1 MNKILLFFKNNFKDI
16 FKPVIVLFGICIII
30 PLALALTNAVTF
42 ERITELSEKSK
53 KETMQ
58 KLIVAEEYVDES
70 YSENVKAFDYNVAKN
85 SGRVEGYIFNTFAKG
100 YGGTVS
106 VMTAIDSEGK
116 IIEVAILD
124 VSSETPG
131 LGQNASKKS
140 FYSQYEDKNGNIEL
154 IVKAKPESGKN
165 QVMAISGAT
174 ITSKAINGAVNE
186 ALDNFKLINEHK
198 DSEVTQGE
206 E

>member
-30 PLALALTNAVTF
+30 PLALALTNAVTL

-58 KLIVAEEYVDES
+58 KLIVAEEYADES
-70 YSENVKAFDYNVAKN
+70 YSENGKAFDYNVAKN